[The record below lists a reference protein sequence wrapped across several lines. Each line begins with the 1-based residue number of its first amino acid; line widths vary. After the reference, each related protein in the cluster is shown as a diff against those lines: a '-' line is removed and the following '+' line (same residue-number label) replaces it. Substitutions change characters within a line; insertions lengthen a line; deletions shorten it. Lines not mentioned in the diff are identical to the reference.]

1 MRAIDTYQLR
11 TCLGCFGTGVTVV
24 TVDSENGNR
33 GLTVNAFTSVSLDP
47 PLVLI
52 SINKRAR
59 SHDALAGRS
68 FAVNVLSSD
77 QEQLARHFA
86 GDHQD
91 IELPWEQG
99 QVAPRLGGVIAS
111 MECRPWGSYEGGDH
125 TLYLGEVVALGYRH
139 GDALGYF
146 RSRFV
151 RLSEPALVASPHTHD
166 PFELP
171 YDAYE

>member
-24 TVDSENGNR
+24 TVDAEDGRR
-33 GLTVNAFTSVSLDP
+33 GLTVNAFTSVSLEP

-59 SHDALAGRS
+59 SHDTLAGRP

-77 QEQLARHFA
+77 QERLARHFA

-91 IELPWEQG
+91 IELPWEEG
-99 QVAPRLGGVIAS
+99 QVAPRLGGAIAL

-125 TLYLGEVVALGYRH
+125 TLYLGEVVALSYRH

>member
-24 TVDSENGNR
+24 TVDAEDGRR
-33 GLTVNAFTSVSLDP
+33 GLTVNALTSVSLEP

-59 SHDALAGRS
+59 SHDTLAGRP

-77 QEQLARHFA
+77 QERLARHFA

-91 IELPWEQG
+91 IELPWEEG
-99 QVAPRLGGVIAS
+99 QVAPAS
-111 MECRPWGSYEGGDH
+111 VE
-125 TLYLGEVVALGYRH
+125 
-139 GDALGYF
+139 
-146 RSRFV
+146 RSR
-151 RLSEPALVASPHTHD
+151 
-166 PFELP
+166 
-171 YDAYE
+171 